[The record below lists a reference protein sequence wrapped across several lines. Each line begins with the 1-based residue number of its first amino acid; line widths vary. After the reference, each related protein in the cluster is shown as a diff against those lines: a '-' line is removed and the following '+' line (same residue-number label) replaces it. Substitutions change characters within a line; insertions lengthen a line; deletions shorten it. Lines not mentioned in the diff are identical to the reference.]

1 MALSLSLRL
10 ACVALLMD
18 GSAGLSLTLKY
29 FDARGAAEISR
40 VLLALGSSTPGEAIY
55 EDVRYP
61 IGPGFQS
68 EAFKEDKESGALMMN
83 LNRAP
88 LLVIDGEGVLFA
100 TFVKGFIG
108 EHSYFQDAY
117 KPDSLRAM
125 LADSS
130 VWSLLQ
136 QRQQALCALER
147 GVVPATDITPA
158 RDIYPSDEGDHHA
171 EPEQGGQRDHRLR
184 PP

>member
-10 ACVALLMD
+10 ACVALLVD

-68 EAFKEDKESGALMMN
+68 EAFKEDKESGALMM
-83 LNRAP
+83 
-88 LLVIDGEGVLFA
+88 
-100 TFVKGFIG
+100 
-108 EHSYFQDAY
+108 
-117 KPDSLRAM
+117 
-125 LADSS
+125 
-130 VWSLLQ
+130 
-136 QRQQALCALER
+136 
-147 GVVPATDITPA
+147 
-158 RDIYPSDEGDHHA
+158 
-171 EPEQGGQRDHRLR
+171 
-184 PP
+184 